1 VLHVCLQKMELF
13 FPEGSSWVTEL
24 HSLCHHLPKLMAATI
39 TLLLDMDI
47 DGFNPSLAW
56 RSCTPLFPDLLII
69 ENNTV
74 QPHPWFRCV
83 IVLIL
88 FSGLIH
94 RPEAS
99 IPPEEAH
106 SPSLVLTADPKP
118 RLRWMPDL
126 QEGFVDAVAH
136 LGAPESSYLFSF
148 LLQVFP
154 GSPSSS
160 MTERCGLAKRFL
172 CRFGS
177 LRKFSG
183 FVALFIPFAAIHP
196 CPPPFVLQAART
208 CCR

>member
-1 VLHVCLQKMELF
+1 
-13 FPEGSSWVTEL
+13 
-24 HSLCHHLPKLMAATI
+24 
-39 TLLLDMDI
+39 
-47 DGFNPSLAW
+47 
-56 RSCTPLFPDLLII
+56 
-69 ENNTV
+69 
-74 QPHPWFRCV
+74 
-83 IVLIL
+83 
-88 FSGLIH
+88 H

-106 SPSLVLTADPKP
+106 SPSLVLTADPQP

-136 LGAPESSYLFSF
+136 LGAPESSYLFAF

-183 FVALFIPFAAIHP
+183 FFVALFIPFAAIP
-196 CPPPFVLQAART
+196 VPLLLSYRPLELVVGSLS
-208 CCR
+208 